1 MSTSLITHD
10 LTHSTRS
17 VISSLETLRQE
28 HNLLISSP
36 TDEDKRQHL
45 QQSLESIDLGI
56 GEAVAMLQL
65 GNHFNEL
72 DSETYKLM
80 LQVQRLTQENSW
92 LRDEL
97 SVTEQHLQTSTQI
110 KQDYERDIH
119 LLNESIASTTM
130 PENLDLANSIDIEKE
145 MPLDTQERSPQ
156 INPDTKTHSEV
167 PPRFRTL
174 HNLVI
179 QYAQAGRY
187 EVAVPLCRQALED
200 LEKTHGHMHPDV
212 ATMLNILAL
221 VYRDQNKFKE
231 ALQLLTE
238 ALSIREKTLGLEHP
252 AVAATLNN
260 LAVLYGKKNRY
271 KEAGK

>member
-72 DSETYKLM
+72 DSETYRLM

-97 SVTEQHLQTSTQI
+97 SVTEKHLQTSTQT

-119 LLNESIASTTM
+119 FYYNAR
-130 PENLDLANSIDIEKE
+130 KF
-145 MPLDTQERSPQ
+145 
-156 INPDTKTHSEV
+156 
-167 PPRFRTL
+167 RF
-174 HNLVI
+174 
-179 QYAQAGRY
+179 
-187 EVAVPLCRQALED
+187 
-200 LEKTHGHMHPDV
+200 
-212 ATMLNILAL
+212 
-221 VYRDQNKFKE
+221 
-231 ALQLLTE
+231 
-238 ALSIREKTLGLEHP
+238 S
-252 AVAATLNN
+252 
-260 LAVLYGKKNRY
+260 
-271 KEAGK
+271 